1 MLLLTLFM
9 INNPL
14 INQKHHLLFTLHQ
27 YFIKASISI
36 IHKTSILN
44 YWWITIT
51 LIDSQVFI
59 ILPTIAVTC
68 IHNTLLWALWTT
80 IMTIKI
86 SPLPKTMIKGINK
99 FSGTHLKIHNY
110 SHQYL
115 MIQQNSSSLIIQ
127 ITRITTNIVIMATMI
142 MMIMTT
148 ITMKKIIVRM
158 MIVIL
163 MMMMTII
170 MKVTQIKKASFTM
183 IGSKINRWYIAKN
196 FLTLMK

>member
-36 IHKTSILN
+36 IHKASILN
-44 YWWITIT
+44 YWLITIAP
-51 LIDSQVFI
+51 IDSLVFI
-59 ILPTIAVTC
+59 ILPTIAC

-86 SPLPKTMIKGINK
+86 SPPPKTMIKGINK

-148 ITMKKIIVRM
+148 ITIKKIIARM
-158 MIVIL
+158 MIVTL
-163 MMMMTII
+163 MTMMTII

-183 IGSKINRWYIAKN
+183 ISSKINRWYIA
-196 FLTLMK
+196 